1 MPVGLKVS
9 DIIAISGHRDYPDR
23 ASFFRG
29 LDNLRAREYVFGGAR
44 GADSDALEYISKTQ
58 PRSVRTVI
66 VPNRAIDQ
74 PLSARNITNRHAT
87 RVIELRNKG
96 AGRFQIR
103 NRAMVDRS
111 THLRA
116 FYDFRGKGGT
126 LNTINYAKSKG
137 KSFDTW
143 TLRKYDQ
150 AQFMKKSPKEFG
162 TWFNRMRGFNVNLS
176 AIKLLIIRFITE
188 VLRITVQAFLKA
200 AGHVGTM
207 TLEAFWYR

>member
-1 MPVGLKVS
+1 MPAGLKVS

-23 ASFFRG
+23 ASFLRG

-44 GADSDALEYISKTQ
+44 GADSDALEYIARTQ
-58 PRSVRTVI
+58 PRSMRTVV

-74 PLSARNITNRHAT
+74 PLSARTITSQHAT
-87 RVIELRNKG
+87 RVIELHNTG

-116 FYDFRGKGGT
+116 FYDFRGSGGT
-126 LNTINYAKSKG
+126 LNTINYARSSG

-143 TLRKYDQ
+143 NLRRYNE
-150 AQFMKKSPKEFG
+150 AEFMKKSPKEFG
-162 TWFNRMRGFNVNLS
+162 KWFQKMRGFNVHLR
-176 AIKLLIIRFITE
+176 AVKGMVIRYIKETLKT
-188 VLRITVQAFLKA
+188 TVPGFLKSV
-200 AGHVGTM
+200 GHTGEM
-207 TLEAFWYR
+207 NLEAYW

>member
-1 MPVGLKVS
+1 MPQGLTIS
-9 DIIAISGHRDYPDR
+9 DVIAISGHRDYPDR

-44 GADSDALEYISKTQ
+44 GADSDALEYLARTQ

-74 PLSARNITNRHAT
+74 PISSRTITSRHAT

-103 NRAMVDRS
+103 NRFMVDRS

-116 FYDFRGKGGT
+116 FYDFRGSGGT
-126 LNTINYAKSKG
+126 FNTIQYAKRTG

-150 AQFMKKSPKEFG
+150 AEFMKQSPKEFG
-162 TWFNRMRGFNVNLS
+162 SWFQKMRSFRVNLS
-176 AIKLLIIRFITE
+176 AIKVLILRFIAE
-188 VLRITVQAFLKA
+188 ILHITVQAFLEA
-200 AGHVGTM
+200 AGHVGAM
-207 TLEAFWYR
+207 TLEAMWYR